1 MKRIILSFAVIS
13 VVSLSGCETGQFNG
27 TKQTVGTG
35 VGAVIGGYLGSKVG
49 GGSGQLWAT
58 GAGALLGA
66 LAGSEVGKSLDK
78 ADLMYANKAQSRAHT
93 APIGETIT
101 WNNPD
106 SGHSG
111 SIVPTKD
118 GYSNSGNYCREY
130 RQTIIIDGKEEVGY
144 GTACQLSDGTWEII

>member
-1 MKRIILSFAVIS
+1 MKRIILPLAVIS
-13 VVSLSGCETGQFNG
+13 VVALSGCEANQFGG

-35 VGAVIGGYLGSKVG
+35 VGAVVGGYLGSKIG
-49 GGSGQLWAT
+49 GGTGQLWAT

-111 SIVPTKD
+111 SVVPTKD